1 MAPDFEQQSHR
12 MKEEEKDQT
21 LKGQGKRG
29 SRREEKEREQE
40 GGCEKG
46 ILLSMVPSI
55 LHIVSHFTK
64 VETEFPTD

>member
-12 MKEEEKDQT
+12 MREEEKDWN

-29 SRREEKEREQE
+29 SRRKEKEREQE
-40 GGCEKG
+40 GGGEKG
-46 ILLSMVPSI
+46 ILLSMVPGI

-64 VETEFPTD
+64 VKTEVPTD